1 MKRTIRFAAL
11 CVVGCVASL
20 LGATAIFAQ
29 ENGVAATPKAGELV
43 AASVELPA
51 VKREGGRRGPETLDP
66 SAAPQ
71 TLKYYVFQ
79 PSDESEKTDAGFP
92 LMLMLHG
99 AGERGDNLELLKKYG
114 PVEFCSKAES
124 AKNWKFFTVAPQCPA
139 NGWWSAAQLSVMI
152 DKVCELYPVDKDRV
166 YVTGVSMGGFGT
178 WALLATC
185 PEKIAAAAPICA
197 GGDPNAAPKMATTP
211 IWAFHGDKDPLVRLE
226 QSQTMIDANKKAG
239 NPDAKLT
246 VYPGVGH
253 DSWINAYAEA
263 DLYTWLLS
271 KRLSGKPAKVEPIQ
285 EAALDEAPK
294 AGELVQ
300 GAVEVPL
307 SKRERGLFGPETLD
321 ETKSQTLRYL
331 AFQPVDESAKT
342 DAGFPLLIFLHGI
355 GERGDDLN
363 RLKIYGPTAILSNPE
378 RAKNWKF
385 FTVAP
390 QCFADSWWSATQLS
404 VMIDKVCEK
413 YPIDKDRVYVTGL
426 SMGGFGTW
434 SLLAHCPEK
443 IAAAAPICGGG
454 DPNAAA
460 KMATTPIWAFHG
472 DKDNVVPLG
481 MSQAMVDAN
490 KKAGNPD
497 VKLTVYPGVGH
508 DSWNK
513 AYDDPALYDWLL
525 SKRASG
531 KPAKVEP
538 VADDETPR
546 AGALVAA
553 SIELPAV
560 VRGGRGV
567 ADKLDDSKT
576 ETLKY
581 YVFQPSDESAKTDAG
596 FPLMLMLHGSGER
609 GDDLNKLKVY
619 GPAMYCSKAESA
631 KDWKFFTVAPQCPRN
646 VGWSAPQLSVM
657 IDKLCE
663 KYPIDKSRVYVTG
676 VSMGGYGTWNLL
688 AEAPEKIAAAAPIC
702 GGGNVDAAAKMA
714 STPIWAFHGD
724 QDKAVPLGASQR
736 MIDAVKAA
744 GNEEAKLTIYP
755 GVGHN
760 SWINAYAE
768 PELYTWLLSKTK
780 AEAK

>member
-1 MKRTIRFAAL
+1 MKRTIRFAAI
-11 CVVGCVASL
+11 CAVGCVAALWS
-20 LGATAIFAQ
+20 AAVSCAQ
-29 ENGVAATPKAGELV
+29 EKNDVAATPKAGELV
-43 AASVELPA
+43 AASIELPA
-51 VKREGGRRGPETLDP
+51 VKREGGRRGPETVDP

-79 PSDESEKTDAGFP
+79 PTDESAKTDAGFP

-114 PVEFCSKAES
+114 PVMYCSKAES
-124 AKNWKFFTVAPQCPA
+124 AKDWKFFTVAPQCPT
-139 NGWWSAAQLSVMI
+139 NGWWSETQLSVMI
-152 DKVCELYPVDKDRV
+152 DKLCEIYPVDRDRV

-178 WALLATC
+178 WALLAKY

-226 QSQTMIDANKKAG
+226 QSQTMIDANKRAG

-263 DLYTWLLS
+263 DLYTWFLS
-271 KRLSGKPAKVEPIQ
+271 KRLSQKPAKVEPLP
-285 EAALDEAPK
+285 EPEPVDEEPK
-294 AGELVQ
+294 AGELVP
-300 GAVEVPL
+300 GAVKVPL
-307 SKRERGLFGPETLD
+307 LKRSGGPFGLEAID
-321 ETKSQTLRYL
+321 ETKTQTLKYL
-331 AFQPVDESAKT
+331 AFQPVDESEKT

-363 RLKIYGPTAILSNPE
+363 RLKIYGPTAICANPE
-378 RAKNWKF
+378 KAKTWKF

-390 QCFADSWWSATQLS
+390 QCFPDAWWSATQLS
-404 VMIDKVCEK
+404 ALIDEVCEK
-413 YPIDKDRVYVTGL
+413 YPVDKDRVYVTGL

-434 SLLAHCPEK
+434 ALLAKCPEK

-472 DKDNVVPLG
+472 DKDPLVPFG
-481 MSQAMVDAN
+481 MSQAMIDAN
-490 KKAGNPD
+490 KKAGNPEA
-497 VKLTVYPGVGH
+497 KLTIYPGVEH
-508 DSWNK
+508 DSWSRTY
-513 AYDDPALYDWLL
+513 ADEELYVWLL
-525 SKRASG
+525 SKRLSG

-538 VADDETPR
+538 VAVDENPR
-546 AGALVAA
+546 AGELVAA
-553 SIELPAV
+553 SIELPSV
-560 VRGGRGV
+560 VRARGA
-567 ADKLDDSKT
+567 ADKLDESQT
-576 ETLKY
+576 QTLKY
-581 YVFQPSDESAKTDAG
+581 YVFRPVDESAKTDAG
-596 FPLMLMLHGSGER
+596 FPLMLFLHGSGER
-609 GDDLNKLKVY
+609 GENLELLKNY
-619 GPAMYCSKAESA
+619 GPPQICSKADGA
-631 KDWKFFTVAPQCPRN
+631 KTWKFFTVSPQCPRN

-688 AEAPEKIAAAAPIC
+688 AECPEKIAAAAPIC
-702 GGGNVDAAAKMA
+702 GGGSVDAASKMA
-714 STPIWAFHGD
+714 KTPIWAFHGD

-768 PELYTWLLSKTK
+768 PELYEWLLSKK
-780 AEAK
+780 SGAK

>member
-11 CVVGCVASL
+11 CVVGCVAAL
-20 LGATAIFAQ
+20 WGATVSSAQ
-29 ENGVAATPKAGELV
+29 EASDGAATPKAGELV
-43 AASVELPA
+43 AASIELPA
-51 VKREGGRRGPETLDP
+51 VKREGGRRGPETVDP

-124 AKNWKFFTVAPQCPA
+124 AKTWKFFTVAPQCPA

-152 DKVCELYPVDKDRV
+152 DKVCELYPVDRDRV

-178 WALLATC
+178 WSLLATC

-226 QSQTMIDANKKAG
+226 QSQTMIDANKQAG

-271 KRLSGKPAKVEPIQ
+271 KRLSGKPAKVEPVVV
-285 EAALDEAPK
+285 DETPK
-294 AGELVQ
+294 AGELVP
-300 GAVEVPL
+300 GATKVPL
-307 SKRERGLFGPETLD
+307 SKRVGGLFGPETID
-321 ETKSQTLRYL
+321 ETKSQTLKYL
-331 AFQPVDESAKT
+331 TFQPVDESEKT

-363 RLKIYGPTAILSNPE
+363 KLKIYGPTAILSNPE
-378 RAKNWKF
+378 RAKTWKF

-390 QCFADSWWSATQLS
+390 QCFPDGWWSATQLEA
-404 VMIDKVCEK
+404 MLDDVCAK
-413 YPIDKDRVYVTGL
+413 YPVDKDRVYVTGL

-434 SLLAHCPEK
+434 SLLAECPEK

-472 DKDNVVPLG
+472 DKDNLVPLG
-481 MSQAMVDAN
+481 MSKAMIEAN
-490 KKAGNPD
+490 QKAGNPEA
-497 VKLTVYPGVGH
+497 KLTVYEGVGH
-508 DSWNK
+508 DSWTN
-513 AYDDPALYDWLL
+513 AYADEELYKWLL
-525 SKRASG
+525 SKRLSG
-531 KPAKVEP
+531 KPTKVEP
-538 VADDETPR
+538 VAVDETPK
-546 AGALVAA
+546 AGELVAA
-553 SIELPAV
+553 SIELPSV
-560 VRGGRGV
+560 VRARGA
-567 ADKLDDSKT
+567 ADKLDESKT
-576 ETLKY
+576 QTLKY

-631 KDWKFFTVAPQCPRN
+631 KDWKFFTVAPQCPSG

-688 AEAPEKIAAAAPIC
+688 AECPEKIAAAAPIC
-702 GGGNVDAAAKMA
+702 GGGNADAASKMA

-768 PELYTWLLSKTK
+768 ADLYTWLLSKTK
-780 AEAK
+780 AQEK